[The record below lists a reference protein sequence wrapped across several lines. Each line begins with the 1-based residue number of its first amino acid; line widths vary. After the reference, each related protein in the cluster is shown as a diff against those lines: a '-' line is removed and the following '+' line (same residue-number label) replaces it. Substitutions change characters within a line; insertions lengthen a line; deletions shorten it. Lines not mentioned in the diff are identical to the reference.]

1 MKTLQKNM
9 ETINKKILFAILII
23 INLNFI
29 LASCGEGQVD
39 INSASAV
46 ELDKIK
52 WVGPATAQKIINSR
66 PFSSLDDLLNVYGIG
81 EIKLQDIKDEGI
93 ACVTGSG
100 SNTAEEPEENNTDSD
115 SDTNNTSTVNND
127 KENDTEPLVYQQV
140 QDTLKETELETI
152 NLNPKSINTDE
163 NIQKI
168 TKRDYVLFGLVIFL
182 IAIILLLLLKKR
194 KTKNEFR

>member
-29 LASCGEGQVD
+29 LASCSDGQVD
-39 INSASAV
+39 INSATAE
-46 ELDKIK
+46 ELDTITG
-52 WVGPATAQKIINSR
+52 VGPVIASNITSSR
-66 PFSSLDDLLNVYGIG
+66 PFSSLDDLLRVYRIG
-81 EIKLQDIKDEGI
+81 EITLQKIKDQGI
-93 ACVTGSG
+93 ACVTGSGSG
-100 SNTAEEPEENNTDSD
+100 SNTAEEPEENNTDLERNVSVAD
-115 SDTNNTSTVNND
+115 GED
-127 KENDTEPLVYQQV
+127 NDTEPVVYQQV
-140 QDTLKETELETI
+140 QDTPKDTELDTI